1 MSFSQLSGR
10 VSSLVVY
17 PAWCNYMALISLVI
31 DFFYYYFI
39 SCKASLLSVR
49 KEVNGHK
56 YMWVSPYVRS
66 RTGRLLLERLAEN
79 DSQELE
85 TEKTSVSFFMVFCDC

>member
-1 MSFSQLSGR
+1 M
-10 VSSLVVY
+10 
-17 PAWCNYMALISLVI
+17 
-31 DFFYYYFI
+31 
-39 SCKASLLSVR
+39 R
-49 KEVNGHK
+49 KEANGHK

-66 RTGRLLLERLAEN
+66 RTGRLLLERLTEN